1 MAVTT
6 SIIAAAASVGSAV
19 VDTVSKYQNEKAQ
32 ENVHGY
38 NEMVA
43 RDDAVRTRAEYA
55 MNAGLLRANARK
67 QIATAENQMGAM
79 GNFGSSSDAAIV
91 DAYLNLSSD
100 LAAMKYQYDNTAI
113 KFLNEAENHR
123 YNKKISKMNKSG
135 ALLGGLLNI
144 TGAAAQGYMGYSL
157 AGGKYGFKIPNN
169 GFVSAINAQR
179 RVAGGAPDYLQAA
192 SAAGLLG

>member
-6 SIIAAAASVGSAV
+6 AIIAGAASVGSAV

-38 NEMVA
+38 NELVA
-43 RDDAVRTRAEYA
+43 RDDAQRTLAEYA

-113 KFLNEAENHR
+113 KFLNEAENHK
-123 YNKKISKMNKSG
+123 YNKAISRVNKKG

-144 TGAAAQGYMGYSL
+144 TGAVAQGYAGYSM
-157 AGGKYGFKIPNN
+157 AGGKYGYKVSGN
-169 GFVSAINAQR
+169 GFTNAIGAQQK
-179 RVAGGAPDYLQAA
+179 VAGAGVDYMQAA